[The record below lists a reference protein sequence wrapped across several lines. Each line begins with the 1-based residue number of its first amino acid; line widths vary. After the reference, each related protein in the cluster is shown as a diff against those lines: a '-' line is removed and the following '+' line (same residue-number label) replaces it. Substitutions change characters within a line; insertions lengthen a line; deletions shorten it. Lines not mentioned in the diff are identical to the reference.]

1 MKKEHTYNTIYE
13 IVRDKKSAH
22 IEPPHAL
29 FVAEIMPAIGTEYGR
44 LEVEHSIDELRR
56 DNMLKCGSAGYDW
69 CFEPK
74 GIR

>member
-22 IEPPHAL
+22 IEPHHAL
-29 FVAEIMPAIGTEYGR
+29 FIAEIMPDIGTEYSR
-44 LEVEHSIDELRR
+44 MEVKESINELCR
-56 DNMLKCGSAGYDW
+56 DNMLKYGSIGYDW

-74 GIR
+74 EL